1 MATAEQISTRALK
14 RLGIPGE
21 GGTLS
26 STELTDALEALNA
39 MLAALECDWLSGDVL
54 PLDERFEQGV
64 IAMLAVRLAEDYGKT
79 PGAVLARDAK
89 EGKEQLESA
98 FFTVPASRFEGPLKN
113 NGVNVA
119 YAVITTDTENYDP
132 WQETT
137 EYTVRKYATL
147 DGNLYECVTAG
158 TSGTTGPTGTG
169 SAITDGTVIW
179 CWRRAIGA
187 L

>member
-1 MATAEQISTRALK
+1 MATVEQISTRALK

-26 STELTDALEALNA
+26 ASEMADAIEALNA
-39 MLAALECDWLSGDVL
+39 MIEAWECDWLSGDTL
-54 PLDERFEQGV
+54 PLAARFEQGV
-64 IAMLAVRLAEDYGKT
+64 VAMLAVRLAGDYGVSVND
-79 PGAVLARDAK
+79 VLVRDAQR
-89 EGKEQLESA
+89 GEQQIQSA

-113 NGVNVA
+113 NGTNVA

-132 WQETT
+132 WQSET

-147 DGNLYECVTAG
+147 DGNVYECVTAG
-158 TSGTTGPTGTG
+158 TSGTTGPSGTA
-169 SAITDGTVIW
+169 SEITDGTVTW